1 MTNEEKKAATIKR
14 AEENKANFD
23 LHQQLIKQ
31 HIEFDIGDLKKASVE
46 YFLENGTPTG
56 GFLLALMAYA
66 EEYHK
71 TKVKNISSN
80 SMLADEL
87 PLPSFTEYWTPI
99 IDKLKGNFSGSNDY
113 MSGVNDGMYEIIKH
127 IAAPIEEGL

>member
-1 MTNEEKKAATIKR
+1 MTNEDKKAATIKR

-46 YFLENGTPTG
+46 YFLENGRPTG

-66 EEYHK
+66 EDYHK

-80 SMLADEL
+80 SMLADVKQEVSAFL
-87 PLPSFTEYWTPI
+87 
-99 IDKLKGNFSGSNDY
+99 KLLQFEDDERIRHEAQRLLRLY
-113 MSGVNDGMYEIIKH
+113 FC
-127 IAAPIEEGL
+127 